1 MTRETDARE
10 DKCRKRVLQESNS
23 KSNQKKQDNMANIT
37 ASLVNDLRK
46 RTGVGMMDCKKAL
59 VECDGDMDK
68 AIDYLREKGQKLAA
82 KRADRDASEGAVLAG
97 VSSDKTFGAVI
108 MMNCETD
115 FVAKNEDFVAFTKTV
130 LDASIAAKA
139 KSLQDVMNLQ
149 IEGKSVETMVIEQVA
164 KIGEKITL
172 SHYLPVEAA
181 ATYAYV
187 HPGNR
192 MASVV
197 GLSKAGYDEEGHEMA
212 MQVIAGRPVALNK
225 ETVPA
230 EVIER
235 EMEVYRGQVREEG
248 KPEDMVEKIAQ
259 GKLNKFFKESTLLS
273 QEYTREAKVSVEQH
287 LKKIDKDLTVTA
299 FQRAELG
306 E

>member
-1 MTRETDARE
+1 
-10 DKCRKRVLQESNS
+10 
-23 KSNQKKQDNMANIT
+23 MANIT
-37 ASLVNDLRK
+37 ASIVNELRK

-82 KRADRDASEGAVLAG
+82 KRADRDASEGVVLAT
-97 VSSDKTFGAVI
+97 VNEDKTFAAVI

-115 FVAKNEDFVAFTKTV
+115 FVAKNESFIAFTKEV
-130 LDASIAAKA
+130 LDAAVKA
-139 KSLQDVMNLQ
+139 RLKSLEEVMAMTLNGVTVENLVIDQ
-149 IEGKSVETMVIEQVA
+149 IA

-172 SHYLPVEAA
+172 SHFMPIEAVA
-181 ATYAYV
+181 AYAYT

-197 GLSKAGYDEEGHEMA
+197 GLSKTGFDEEGKEMA

-225 ETVPA
+225 ETVPQ
-230 EVIER
+230 EIINR
-235 EMEVYRGQVREEG
+235 EMDIYRVQVREEG
-248 KPEDMVEKIAQ
+248 KPENMVEKIAE

-273 QEYTREAKVSVEQH
+273 QEYTREAKVTVEAH
-287 LKKIDKDLTVTA
+287 LKSVDKDLTITA

>member
-1 MTRETDARE
+1 
-10 DKCRKRVLQESNS
+10 
-23 KSNQKKQDNMANIT
+23 MATIT
-37 ASLVNDLRK
+37 ASLVNELRQ

-97 VSSDKTFGAVI
+97 VSADKTFAAVI

-115 FVAKNEDFVAFTKTV
+115 FVAKNEDFVAFTKSV
-130 LDASIAAKA
+130 LDCALAAKA
-139 KSLQDVMNLQ
+139 KSVEELQTLTIDGV
-149 IEGKSVETMVIEQVA
+149 SVENMIVDQVA

-172 SHYLPVEAA
+172 SHYMPIEAA
-181 ATYAYV
+181 AAYSYV

-197 GLSKAGYDEEGHEMA
+197 GLSKAGYDEEGKEMA

-230 EVIER
+230 DVIER
-235 EMEVYRGQVREEG
+235 EMEVYRAQVREEG
-248 KPEDMVEKIAQ
+248 KPENMVEKIAE
-259 GKLNKFFKESTLLS
+259 GKLSKFFKESTLLS

-287 LKKIDKDLTVTA
+287 LKNIDKDLTVVA

>member
-1 MTRETDARE
+1 
-10 DKCRKRVLQESNS
+10 
-23 KSNQKKQDNMANIT
+23 MANIT
-37 ASLVNDLRK
+37 AAAVNELRK

-82 KRADRDASEGAVLAG
+82 KRADRDASEGAVLAT
-97 VSSDKTFGAVI
+97 VNADKTFAAVI

-115 FVAKNEDFVAFTKTV
+115 FVAKNEDFVAFTREV
-130 LDASIAAKA
+130 LQTAVDAKA
-139 KSLQDVMNLQ
+139 KSLEEVMALTINGL
-149 IEGKSVETMVIEQVA
+149 SVETMIVEQVA

-172 SHYLPVEAA
+172 SHYYPIEAV

-197 GLSKAGYDEEGHEMA
+197 GLSKTGYDEEGKEMS

-225 ETVPA
+225 DSVPA
-230 EVIER
+230 EIIER

-273 QEYTREAKVSVEQH
+273 QEYTREAKVSVEEH
-287 LKKIDKDLTVTA
+287 LRKIDKDLTVTA

>member
-1 MTRETDARE
+1 
-10 DKCRKRVLQESNS
+10 
-23 KSNQKKQDNMANIT
+23 MANIT
-37 ASLVNDLRK
+37 ASLVNELRQ

-97 VSSDKTFGAVI
+97 VNQDKTFAAVV

-115 FVAKNEDFVAFTKTV
+115 FVAKNEDFVAFTKVV
-130 LDASIAAKA
+130 LDAALVAKA
-139 KSLQDVMNLQ
+139 KSMEEVMALTV
-149 IEGKSVETMVIEQVA
+149 EGVTVENMIVDQVA

-172 SHYLPVEAA
+172 SHYMPIEAA
-181 ATYAYV
+181 ATYAYI

-197 GLSKAGYDEEGHEMA
+197 GLSKAGYDEEGKEMA

-230 EVIER
+230 DVIER
-235 EMEVYRGQVREEG
+235 EMEVYRAQVREEG
-248 KPEDMVEKIAQ
+248 KPENMVEKIAE
-259 GKLNKFFKESTLLS
+259 GKLSKFFKESTLLS

-287 LKKIDKDLTVTA
+287 LKNIDKDLTVVA

>member
-1 MTRETDARE
+1 
-10 DKCRKRVLQESNS
+10 
-23 KSNQKKQDNMANIT
+23 MANIT
-37 ASLVNDLRK
+37 AAAVNELRK

-82 KRADRDASEGAVLAG
+82 KRADRDASEGAVLAL
-97 VSSDKTFGAVI
+97 VNADKTFAAVI

-115 FVAKNEDFVAFTKTV
+115 FVAKNEDFVAFTKQV
-130 LDASIAAKA
+130 LQTAVDAKA
-139 KSLQDVMNLQ
+139 KSLEEVMALTINGL
-149 IEGKSVETMVIEQVA
+149 SVETMIVEQVA

-172 SHYLPVEAA
+172 SHYYPIEAV

-197 GLSKAGYDEEGHEMA
+197 GLSKAGYDEEGKEMS

-225 ETVPA
+225 ESVPA
-230 EVIER
+230 EIIER

-273 QEYTREAKVSVEQH
+273 QEYTREAKVSVEEH

>member
-1 MTRETDARE
+1 
-10 DKCRKRVLQESNS
+10 
-23 KSNQKKQDNMANIT
+23 MANIT
-37 ASLVNDLRK
+37 ASIVNELRK

-82 KRADRDASEGAVLAG
+82 KRADRDASEGVVLAT
-97 VSSDKTFGAVI
+97 VNEDKTFAAVI

-115 FVAKNEDFVAFTKTV
+115 FVAKNESFIAFTKEV
-130 LDASIAAKA
+130 LDAAVKA
-139 KSLQDVMNLQ
+139 RLKSLEEVMAMTLNGVTVENLVIDQ
-149 IEGKSVETMVIEQVA
+149 IA

-172 SHYLPVEAA
+172 SHFMPIEAVA
-181 ATYAYV
+181 AYAYT

-197 GLSKAGYDEEGHEMA
+197 GLSKTGFDEEGKEMA

-225 ETVPA
+225 ETVPQ
-230 EVIER
+230 EIINR
-235 EMEVYRGQVREEG
+235 EMDIYRAQVREEG
-248 KPEDMVEKIAQ
+248 KPENMVEKIAE

-273 QEYTREAKVSVEQH
+273 QEYTREAKVTVEAH
-287 LKKIDKDLTVTA
+287 LKSVDKDLTITA

>member
-1 MTRETDARE
+1 
-10 DKCRKRVLQESNS
+10 
-23 KSNQKKQDNMANIT
+23 
-37 ASLVNDLRK
+37 
-46 RTGVGMMDCKKAL
+46 
-59 VECDGDMDK
+59 
-68 AIDYLREKGQKLAA
+68 LAA
-82 KRADRDASEGAVLAG
+82 KAQ
-97 VSSDKTFGAVI
+97 T
-108 MMNCETD
+108 
-115 FVAKNEDFVAFTKTV
+115 
-130 LDASIAAKA
+130 
-139 KSLQDVMNLQ
+139 LQDVLALE
-149 IEGKSVETMVIEQVA
+149 IEGKNVETMIVEQVA

-172 SHYLPVEAA
+172 THYLPIEAA
-181 ATYAYV
+181 ATYSYV

-197 GLSKAGYDEEGHEMA
+197 GLSKAGYDEEGKEMA

-235 EMEVYRGQVREEG
+235 EMEVYRAQVREEG
-248 KPEDMVEKIAQ
+248 KPENMVEKIAE

-273 QEYTREAKVSVEQH
+273 QEYTREAKVSVEEH
-287 LKKIDKDLTVTA
+287 LRKIDKDLTISS

>member
-1 MTRETDARE
+1 
-10 DKCRKRVLQESNS
+10 
-23 KSNQKKQDNMANIT
+23 MANIT
-37 ASLVNDLRK
+37 AAAVNELRK

-82 KRADRDASEGAVLAG
+82 KRADRDASEGAVLAT
-97 VSSDKTFGAVI
+97 VNADKTFAAVI

-115 FVAKNEDFVAFTKTV
+115 FVAKNEDFVAFTREV
-130 LDASIAAKA
+130 LQTAVDAKA
-139 KSLQDVMNLQ
+139 KSLEEVMALTINGL
-149 IEGKSVETMVIEQVA
+149 SVETMIVEQVA

-172 SHYLPVEAA
+172 SHYLPIEAA
-181 ATYAYV
+181 ATYAYI

-197 GLSKAGYDEEGHEMA
+197 GLSKTGYDEEGKEMS

-225 ETVPA
+225 ESVPA
-230 EVIER
+230 DVIER

-273 QEYTREAKVSVEQH
+273 QEYTREAKVSVEEH

>member
-1 MTRETDARE
+1 
-10 DKCRKRVLQESNS
+10 
-23 KSNQKKQDNMANIT
+23 MANIT
-37 ASLVNDLRK
+37 AAAVNELRK

-82 KRADRDASEGAVLAG
+82 KRADRDASEGAVLAT
-97 VSSDKTFGAVI
+97 VNADKTFAAVI

-115 FVAKNEDFVAFTKTV
+115 FVAKNEDFVAFTREV
-130 LDASIAAKA
+130 LQTAVDAKA
-139 KSLQDVMNLQ
+139 KSLEEVMALTINGL
-149 IEGKSVETMVIEQVA
+149 SVETMIVEQVA

-172 SHYLPVEAA
+172 SHYLPIEAA
-181 ATYAYV
+181 ATYAYI

-197 GLSKAGYDEEGHEMA
+197 GLSKTGYDEEGKEMS

-225 ETVPA
+225 ESVPA
-230 EVIER
+230 DVIER

-248 KPEDMVEKIAQ
+248 KPENMVEKIAE

-273 QEYTREAKVSVEQH
+273 QEYTREAKVSVEEH
-287 LKKIDKDLTVTA
+287 LRKIDKDLTITA

>member
-1 MTRETDARE
+1 
-10 DKCRKRVLQESNS
+10 
-23 KSNQKKQDNMANIT
+23 MANIT
-37 ASLVNDLRK
+37 AAAVNELRK

-82 KRADRDASEGAVLAG
+82 KRADRDASEGAVLAI
-97 VSSDKTFGAVI
+97 VNADKTFAAVI

-115 FVAKNEDFVAFTKTV
+115 FVAKNEDFVAFTKEV
-130 LDASIAAKA
+130 LQKAVDAKA
-139 KSLQDVMNLQ
+139 KSLEEVMALTINGL
-149 IEGKSVETMVIEQVA
+149 SVETMIVEQVA

-172 SHYLPVEAA
+172 SHYYPIEAV

-197 GLSKAGYDEEGHEMA
+197 GLSKTGYDEEGKEMS

-225 ETVPA
+225 ESVPA
-230 EVIER
+230 EIIER

-273 QEYTREAKVSVEQH
+273 QEYTREAKVSVEEH
-287 LKKIDKDLTVTA
+287 LKKIDKDLTITA

>member
-1 MTRETDARE
+1 
-10 DKCRKRVLQESNS
+10 
-23 KSNQKKQDNMANIT
+23 MANIT
-37 ASLVNDLRK
+37 AAAVNELRK

-82 KRADRDASEGAVLAG
+82 KRADRDASEGAVLAI
-97 VSSDKTFGAVI
+97 VNADKTFAAVI

-115 FVAKNEDFVAFTKTV
+115 FVAKNEDFVAFTREV
-130 LDASIAAKA
+130 LQTAVDAKA
-139 KSLQDVMNLQ
+139 KSLEEVMALTINGL
-149 IEGKSVETMVIEQVA
+149 SVETMIVEQVA

-172 SHYLPVEAA
+172 SHYYPIEAV

-197 GLSKAGYDEEGHEMA
+197 GLSKAGYDEEGKEMS

-225 ETVPA
+225 ESVPA
-230 EVIER
+230 EIIER

-273 QEYTREAKVSVEQH
+273 QEYTREAKVSVEEH
-287 LKKIDKDLTVTA
+287 LKKIDKDLTITA

>member
-1 MTRETDARE
+1 
-10 DKCRKRVLQESNS
+10 
-23 KSNQKKQDNMANIT
+23 MANIT
-37 ASLVNDLRK
+37 AAAVNELRK

-82 KRADRDASEGAVLAG
+82 KRADRDASEGAVLAL
-97 VSSDKTFGAVI
+97 VNADKTFAAVI

-115 FVAKNEDFVAFTKTV
+115 FVAKNDDFVAFTREV
-130 LDASIAAKA
+130 LQTAVDAKA
-139 KSLQDVMNLQ
+139 KSLEEVMALTINGL
-149 IEGKSVETMVIEQVA
+149 SVETMIVEQVA

-172 SHYLPVEAA
+172 SHYYPIEAV

-197 GLSKAGYDEEGHEMA
+197 GLSKTGYDEEGKEMS

-225 ETVPA
+225 DSVPA
-230 EVIER
+230 EIIER

-273 QEYTREAKVSVEQH
+273 QEYTREAKVSVEEH
-287 LKKIDKDLTVTA
+287 LRKIDKDLTITA

>member
-1 MTRETDARE
+1 
-10 DKCRKRVLQESNS
+10 
-23 KSNQKKQDNMANIT
+23 MANIT
-37 ASLVNDLRK
+37 AAAVNELRK

-82 KRADRDASEGAVLAG
+82 KRADRDASEGAVLAS
-97 VSSDKTFGAVI
+97 VSEDKTFAAVI

-115 FVAKNEDFVAFTKTV
+115 FVAKNEDFVAFTKEV
-130 LDASIAAKA
+130 LTTAVAAKA
-139 KSLQDVMNLQ
+139 KSLEEVMALTING
-149 IEGKSVETMVIEQVA
+149 ISVETMIVEQVA

-172 SHYLPVEAA
+172 SHYLPIEAA
-181 ATYAYV
+181 AAYAYV

-197 GLSKAGYDEEGHEMA
+197 GLSKAGYDEEGKEMS

-225 ETVPA
+225 ESVPV

-248 KPEDMVEKIAQ
+248 KPENMVEKIAE

-273 QEYTREAKVSVEQH
+273 QEYTREAKVSVEEH
-287 LKKIDKDLTVTA
+287 LRKIDKDLTITA

>member
-1 MTRETDARE
+1 
-10 DKCRKRVLQESNS
+10 
-23 KSNQKKQDNMANIT
+23 MANIT
-37 ASLVNDLRK
+37 ASLVNELRK

-82 KRADRDASEGAVLAG
+82 KRADRDASEGAVLAA
-97 VSSDKTFGAVI
+97 VSQDKTFAAVI

-115 FVAKNEDFVAFTKTV
+115 FVAKNDGFVDFTKTV
-130 LDASIAAKA
+130 LDAAIAAKA
-139 KSLQDVMNLQ
+139 KDLQAVMSLAINGV
-149 IEGKSVETMVIEQVA
+149 SVETMIIEQVA

-172 SHYLPVEAA
+172 SHYLPIEAPA
-181 ATYAYV
+181 AYAYV

-197 GLSKAGYDEEGHEMA
+197 GLSKTGYDEEGKEMA

-225 ETVPA
+225 ATVPA

-248 KPEDMVEKIAQ
+248 KPENMVEKIAE

-273 QEYTREAKVSVEQH
+273 QEYTREAKVSVEEH

>member
-1 MTRETDARE
+1 
-10 DKCRKRVLQESNS
+10 
-23 KSNQKKQDNMANIT
+23 MANIT
-37 ASLVNDLRK
+37 AAAVNELRK

-82 KRADRDASEGAVLAG
+82 KRADRDASEGAVLAT
-97 VSSDKTFGAVI
+97 VNADKTFAAVI

-115 FVAKNEDFVAFTKTV
+115 FVAKNDDFVAFTREV
-130 LDASIAAKA
+130 LQTAVDAKA
-139 KSLQDVMNLQ
+139 KSLEEVMALTINGL
-149 IEGKSVETMVIEQVA
+149 SVETMIVEQVA

-172 SHYLPVEAA
+172 SHYLPIEAA
-181 ATYAYV
+181 ATYAYI

-197 GLSKAGYDEEGHEMA
+197 GLSKTGYDEEGKEMS

-225 ETVPA
+225 ESVPA

-248 KPEDMVEKIAQ
+248 KPENMVEKIAE

-273 QEYTREAKVSVEQH
+273 QEYTREAKVSVEEH
-287 LKKIDKDLTVTA
+287 LRKIDKDLTITA

>member
-1 MTRETDARE
+1 
-10 DKCRKRVLQESNS
+10 
-23 KSNQKKQDNMANIT
+23 MANIT
-37 ASLVNDLRK
+37 AAAVNELRK

-82 KRADRDASEGAVLAG
+82 KRADRDASEGAVLAT
-97 VSSDKTFGAVI
+97 VNADKTFAAVI

-115 FVAKNEDFVAFTKTV
+115 FVAKNEDFVAFTKQV
-130 LDASIAAKA
+130 LQTAVDAKA
-139 KSLQDVMNLQ
+139 KSLEEVMALTING
-149 IEGKSVETMVIEQVA
+149 ISVETMIVEQVA

-172 SHYLPVEAA
+172 SHYYPIEAA
-181 ATYAYV
+181 ATYAYI

-197 GLSKAGYDEEGHEMA
+197 GLSKTGYDEEGKEMS

-225 ETVPA
+225 ESVPA
-230 EVIER
+230 EIIER

-273 QEYTREAKVSVEQH
+273 QEYTREAKVSVEEH

>member
-1 MTRETDARE
+1 
-10 DKCRKRVLQESNS
+10 
-23 KSNQKKQDNMANIT
+23 MANIT
-37 ASLVNDLRK
+37 AAAVNELRK

-82 KRADRDASEGAVLAG
+82 KRADRDASEGAVLAT
-97 VSSDKTFGAVI
+97 VNADKTFAAVI

-115 FVAKNEDFVAFTKTV
+115 FVAKNEDFVAFTKQV
-130 LDASIAAKA
+130 LQTAVDAKA
-139 KSLQDVMNLQ
+139 KSLEEVMALTINGL
-149 IEGKSVETMVIEQVA
+149 SVETMIVEQVA

-172 SHYLPVEAA
+172 SHYLPIEAA
-181 ATYAYV
+181 ATYAYI

-197 GLSKAGYDEEGHEMA
+197 GLSKTGYDEEGKEMS

-225 ETVPA
+225 ESVPA
-230 EVIER
+230 DVIER

-248 KPEDMVEKIAQ
+248 KPENMVEKIAE

-273 QEYTREAKVSVEQH
+273 QEYTREAKVSVEEH
-287 LKKIDKDLTVTA
+287 LRKIDKDLTITA

>member
-1 MTRETDARE
+1 
-10 DKCRKRVLQESNS
+10 
-23 KSNQKKQDNMANIT
+23 MANIT
-37 ASLVNDLRK
+37 AAAVNELRK

-82 KRADRDASEGAVLAG
+82 KRADRDASEGAVLAL
-97 VSSDKTFGAVI
+97 VNADKTFAAVI

-115 FVAKNEDFVAFTKTV
+115 FVAKNDDFVAFTREV
-130 LDASIAAKA
+130 LQTAVDAKA
-139 KSLQDVMNLQ
+139 KSLEEVMALTINGL
-149 IEGKSVETMVIEQVA
+149 SVETMIVEQVA

-172 SHYLPVEAA
+172 SHYLPIEAA
-181 ATYAYV
+181 ATYAYI

-197 GLSKAGYDEEGHEMA
+197 GLSKTGYDEEGKEMS

-225 ETVPA
+225 ESVPA
-230 EVIER
+230 DVIER

-248 KPEDMVEKIAQ
+248 KPENMVEKIAE

-273 QEYTREAKVSVEQH
+273 QEYTREAKVSVEEH
-287 LKKIDKDLTVTA
+287 LRKIDKDLTITA

>member
-1 MTRETDARE
+1 
-10 DKCRKRVLQESNS
+10 
-23 KSNQKKQDNMANIT
+23 MANIT
-37 ASLVNDLRK
+37 ASIVNELRK

-82 KRADRDASEGAVLAG
+82 KRADRDASEGVVLAT
-97 VSSDKTFGAVI
+97 VNEDKTFAAVI

-115 FVAKNEDFVAFTKTV
+115 FVAKNESFIAFTKEV
-130 LDASIAAKA
+130 LDAAVKA
-139 KSLQDVMNLQ
+139 RLKSLEEVMAMTLNGVTVENLVIDQ
-149 IEGKSVETMVIEQVA
+149 IA

-172 SHYLPVEAA
+172 SHFMPIEAVA
-181 ATYAYV
+181 AYAYT

-197 GLSKAGYDEEGHEMA
+197 GLSKTGFDEEGKEMA

-225 ETVPA
+225 ETVPQ
-230 EVIER
+230 EIINR
-235 EMEVYRGQVREEG
+235 EMEVYRAQVREEG
-248 KPEDMVEKIAQ
+248 KPENMVENIAE

-273 QEYTREAKVSVEQH
+273 QEYTREAKVTVEAH
-287 LKKIDKDLTVTA
+287 LKSVDKDLTITA

>member
-1 MTRETDARE
+1 
-10 DKCRKRVLQESNS
+10 
-23 KSNQKKQDNMANIT
+23 MALTINGI
-37 ASLVNDLRK
+37 
-46 RTGVGMMDCKKAL
+46 
-59 VECDGDMDK
+59 
-68 AIDYLREKGQKLAA
+68 
-82 KRADRDASEGAVLAG
+82 
-97 VSSDKTFGAVI
+97 
-108 MMNCETD
+108 
-115 FVAKNEDFVAFTKTV
+115 
-130 LDASIAAKA
+130 
-139 KSLQDVMNLQ
+139 
-149 IEGKSVETMVIEQVA
+149 SVETMIVEQVA

-172 SHYLPVEAA
+172 SHYYPIEAV

-197 GLSKAGYDEEGHEMA
+197 GLSKAGYDEEGKEMS

-225 ETVPA
+225 ESVPA
-230 EVIER
+230 EIIER

-273 QEYTREAKVSVEQH
+273 QEYTREAKVSVEEH

>member
-1 MTRETDARE
+1 
-10 DKCRKRVLQESNS
+10 
-23 KSNQKKQDNMANIT
+23 MANIT
-37 ASLVNDLRK
+37 ASIVNELRK

-82 KRADRDASEGAVLAG
+82 KRADRDASEGVVLAT
-97 VSSDKTFGAVI
+97 VNEDKTFAAVI

-115 FVAKNEDFVAFTKTV
+115 FVAKNESFIAFTKEV
-130 LDASIAAKA
+130 LDAAVKA
-139 KSLQDVMNLQ
+139 RLKSLEEVMAMTLNGVTVENMIVDQ
-149 IEGKSVETMVIEQVA
+149 IA

-172 SHYLPVEAA
+172 SHFMPIEAVA
-181 ATYAYV
+181 AYAYT

-197 GLSKAGYDEEGHEMA
+197 GLSKAGFDEEGKEMA

-225 ETVPA
+225 ETVPQ
-230 EVIER
+230 EIINR
-235 EMEVYRGQVREEG
+235 EMEVYRAQVREEG
-248 KPEDMVEKIAQ
+248 KPENMVEKIAE

-273 QEYTREAKVSVEQH
+273 QEYTREAKVTVEAH
-287 LKKIDKDLTVTA
+287 LKSVDKDLTITA

>member
-1 MTRETDARE
+1 
-10 DKCRKRVLQESNS
+10 
-23 KSNQKKQDNMANIT
+23 MANIT
-37 ASLVNDLRK
+37 AAAVNELRK

-82 KRADRDASEGAVLAG
+82 KRADRDASEGAVLAL
-97 VSSDKTFGAVI
+97 VNADKTFAAVI

-115 FVAKNEDFVAFTKTV
+115 FVAKNEDFVAFTREV
-130 LDASIAAKA
+130 LQTAVDAKA
-139 KSLQDVMNLQ
+139 KSLEEVMALTINGL
-149 IEGKSVETMVIEQVA
+149 SVETMIVEQVA

-172 SHYLPVEAA
+172 SHYLPIEAA
-181 ATYAYV
+181 ATYAYI

-197 GLSKAGYDEEGHEMA
+197 GLSKTGYDEEGKEMS

-225 ETVPA
+225 ESVPA

-248 KPEDMVEKIAQ
+248 KPENMVEKIAE

-273 QEYTREAKVSVEQH
+273 QEYTREAKVSVEEH
-287 LKKIDKDLTVTA
+287 LRKIDKDLTITA

>member
-1 MTRETDARE
+1 
-10 DKCRKRVLQESNS
+10 
-23 KSNQKKQDNMANIT
+23 MANIT
-37 ASLVNDLRK
+37 AAAVNELRK

-82 KRADRDASEGAVLAG
+82 KRADRDASEGAVLAL
-97 VSSDKTFGAVI
+97 VNADKTFAAVI

-115 FVAKNEDFVAFTKTV
+115 FVAKNEDFVAFTREV
-130 LDASIAAKA
+130 LQTAVDAKA
-139 KSLQDVMNLQ
+139 KSLEEVMALTINGL
-149 IEGKSVETMVIEQVA
+149 SVETMIVEQVA

-172 SHYLPVEAA
+172 SHYLPIEAA
-181 ATYAYV
+181 ATYAYI

-197 GLSKAGYDEEGHEMA
+197 GLSKTGYDEEGKEMS

-225 ETVPA
+225 ESVPA

-235 EMEVYRGQVREEG
+235 EMEVDRGQVREEG
-248 KPEDMVEKIAQ
+248 KPENMVEKIAE

-273 QEYTREAKVSVEQH
+273 QEYTREAKVSVEEH
-287 LKKIDKDLTVTA
+287 LRKIDKDLTITA

>member
-1 MTRETDARE
+1 
-10 DKCRKRVLQESNS
+10 
-23 KSNQKKQDNMANIT
+23 MANIT
-37 ASLVNDLRK
+37 AAAVNELRK

-82 KRADRDASEGAVLAG
+82 KRADRDASEGAVLAT
-97 VSSDKTFGAVI
+97 VNADKTFAAVI

-115 FVAKNEDFVAFTKTV
+115 FVAKNEDFVAFTREV
-130 LDASIAAKA
+130 LQTAVDAKA
-139 KSLQDVMNLQ
+139 KSLEEVMALTINGL
-149 IEGKSVETMVIEQVA
+149 SVETMIVEQVA

-172 SHYLPVEAA
+172 SHYLPIEAA
-181 ATYAYV
+181 ATYAYI

-197 GLSKAGYDEEGHEMA
+197 GLSKAGYDEEGKEMS

-225 ETVPA
+225 ESVPA
-230 EVIER
+230 EIIER

-273 QEYTREAKVSVEQH
+273 QEYTREAKVSVEEH

>member
-1 MTRETDARE
+1 
-10 DKCRKRVLQESNS
+10 
-23 KSNQKKQDNMANIT
+23 MANIT
-37 ASLVNDLRK
+37 AAAVNELRK

-82 KRADRDASEGAVLAG
+82 KRADRDASEGAVLAT
-97 VSSDKTFGAVI
+97 VNADKTFAAVI

-115 FVAKNEDFVAFTKTV
+115 FVAKNEDFVAFTKQV
-130 LDASIAAKA
+130 LQTAVDAKA
-139 KSLQDVMNLQ
+139 KSLEEVMALTING
-149 IEGKSVETMVIEQVA
+149 ISVETMIVEQVA

-172 SHYLPVEAA
+172 SLYYPIEAV

-197 GLSKAGYDEEGHEMA
+197 GLSKAGYDEEGKEMS

-225 ETVPA
+225 ESVPA
-230 EVIER
+230 EIIER
-235 EMEVYRGQVREEG
+235 EMKAYRGQVREEG

-273 QEYTREAKVSVEQH
+273 QEYTREAKVSVEEH
-287 LKKIDKDLTVTA
+287 LRKIDKDLTITA

>member
-1 MTRETDARE
+1 
-10 DKCRKRVLQESNS
+10 
-23 KSNQKKQDNMANIT
+23 MANIT
-37 ASLVNDLRK
+37 ASLVNELRQ

-97 VSSDKTFGAVI
+97 VNADKTFAVVI

-115 FVAKNEDFVAFTKTV
+115 FVAKNEDFVTFTKTV
-130 LDASIAAKA
+130 LDAALAAKA
-139 KSLQDVMNLQ
+139 QTLQDVLALE
-149 IEGKSVETMVIEQVA
+149 IEGKNVETMIVEQVA

-172 SHYLPVEAA
+172 THYLPIEAA
-181 ATYAYV
+181 ATYSYV

-197 GLSKAGYDEEGHEMA
+197 GLSKAGYDEEGKEMA

-235 EMEVYRGQVREEG
+235 EMEVYRAQVREEG
-248 KPEDMVEKIAQ
+248 KPENMVEKIAE

-273 QEYTREAKVSVEQH
+273 QEYTREAKVSVEEH
-287 LKKIDKDLTVTA
+287 LRKIDKDLTISS

>member
-1 MTRETDARE
+1 
-10 DKCRKRVLQESNS
+10 
-23 KSNQKKQDNMANIT
+23 MANIT

-139 KSLQDVMNLQ
+139 KSLQDVMGLQ
-149 IEGKSVETMVIEQVA
+149 IDGKSVETMVIEQVA

-248 KPEDMVEKIAQ
+248 KPEDMVEKIAE

>member
-1 MTRETDARE
+1 
-10 DKCRKRVLQESNS
+10 
-23 KSNQKKQDNMANIT
+23 MANIT
-37 ASLVNDLRK
+37 AAAVNELRK

-82 KRADRDASEGAVLAG
+82 KRADRDASEGAVLAL
-97 VSSDKTFGAVI
+97 VNADKTFAAVI

-115 FVAKNEDFVAFTKTV
+115 FVAKNDDFVAFTREV
-130 LDASIAAKA
+130 LQTAVDAKA
-139 KSLQDVMNLQ
+139 KSLEEVMALTINGL
-149 IEGKSVETMVIEQVA
+149 SVETMIVEQVA

-172 SHYLPVEAA
+172 SHYYPIEAV

-197 GLSKAGYDEEGHEMA
+197 GLSKAGYDEEGKEMS

-225 ETVPA
+225 ESVPA
-230 EVIER
+230 EIIER

-273 QEYTREAKVSVEQH
+273 QEYTREAKVSVEEH
-287 LKKIDKDLTVTA
+287 LRKIDKDLTITA